1 MALELAGIIPPVL
14 TPFDEHEHYAPG
26 AMQQLLD
33 FLIEHGVH
41 AVFVVGSVS
50 EFYAL
55 RPEEI
60 KQVIRTSV
68 RAVNGRVPVVAGTGA
83 IATRDAVELSRF
95 AEEAGADALSVL
107 TPFYIRL
114 DEEELF
120 QHYAAIAQAVSIPVL
135 GYTNPARAGGMTL
148 SPQLMR
154 RLASEF
160 ENVVGIKDS
169 SGDLANLLEY
179 KRLCPPSFKVFTGL
193 DTIIFDA
200 VINDCAGG
208 VPGLA
213 NLVPALVVSIY
224 ELTRAGR
231 LDEAKTAQRQLA
243 PLRAAYSLGS
253 FPAVL
258 KEAATMLGLPVG
270 LARRPIRPLSPEA
283 RSRLRQVLTEVVG
296 EAMLSG

>member
-1 MALELAGIIPPVL
+1 MALELSGIIPPVL
-14 TPFDEHEHYAPG
+14 TPFDEHENYSPG
-26 AMQQLLD
+26 AMQHLLD
-33 FLIEHGVH
+33 FLIGQGVH

-55 RPEEI
+55 RLEEI
-60 KQVIRTSV
+60 KEVIRTSV
-68 RAVNGRVPVVAGTGA
+68 RAVNGRVPLVAGTGA

-95 AEEAGADALSVL
+95 AQEVGADALSVL

-120 QHYAAIAQAVSIPVL
+120 QHYAAIARSVSIPVL

-148 SPQLMR
+148 SPRLMQ
-154 RLASEF
+154 RLAGEF

-179 KRLCPPSFKVFTGL
+179 KRLCPASFKVFTGL

-213 NLVPALVVSIY
+213 NLVPALAVSIY

-231 LDEAKTAQRQLA
+231 LSEAKVAQRQLA

-258 KEAATMLGLPVG
+258 KEAAAMLGLPVG
-270 LARRPIRPLSPEA
+270 PTRRPIRPLSPEA
-283 RSRLRQVLTEVVG
+283 RNRLREVLVDVLG
-296 EAMLSG
+296 EDTLTR